1 MSALYRALVTTYMRS
16 AGTMGSS
23 RSAVIWMRVRPRSRM
38 SRNCF
43 GRPERLIGQKRE
55 PTPPAMMTA

>member
-16 AGTMGSS
+16 AGTRGSS
-23 RSAVIWMRVRPRSRM
+23 RSADLDEGPPAVQDVQELLR
-38 SRNCF
+38 
-43 GRPERLIGQKRE
+43 RPERLIGQKRE